1 MTDTLKP
8 CPLCGGEAQLE
19 DYRDGGSNGY
29 GVFCQT
35 FTCQT
40 CGPTTLNALDAINL
54 WNTRPGEE
62 SAEKRAVIVHPHTVH
77 DPRVCVP
84 LVNRVD
90 ERGAAAPAAPN
101 DQAVLAGEGG

>member
-54 WNTRPGEE
+54 WNTRPVEDALQAEIARLRAALRHIGYQKPVSSVSLDWHEE
-62 SAEKRAVIVHPHTVH
+62 WRTLRNEAQ
-77 DPRVCVP
+77 
-84 LVNRVD
+84 
-90 ERGAAAPAAPN
+90 AA
-101 DQAVLAGEGG
+101 LKGGD